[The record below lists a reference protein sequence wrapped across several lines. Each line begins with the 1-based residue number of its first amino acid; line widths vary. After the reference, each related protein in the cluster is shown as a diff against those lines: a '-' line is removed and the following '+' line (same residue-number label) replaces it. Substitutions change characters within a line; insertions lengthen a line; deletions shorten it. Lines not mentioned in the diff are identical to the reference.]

1 MGKPFSAIPRAR
13 FRPITTSPREA
24 DPQHPHYKSVR
35 APASYKFYPDV
46 LVSDPRPIIL
56 LAPMAAAAS
65 SSSADLATLGRRLP
79 LDGVKRN
86 DCYGHGSGE
95 GCRSRGCAPSSVP
108 GAEGQE
114 GPVSEGGAPPLALRT
129 AQA

>member
-1 MGKPFSAIPRAR
+1 
-13 FRPITTSPREA
+13 
-24 DPQHPHYKSVR
+24 
-35 APASYKFYPDV
+35 
-46 LVSDPRPIIL
+46 
-56 LAPMAAAAS
+56 MAAAAS

-114 GPVSEGGAPPLALRT
+114 GPVSEGGGGGHRPLRYAPLKLERC
-129 AQA
+129 